1 MLSSGLRSSKWVI
14 FAILSSIYFFVY
26 FHRTSPAV
34 MANDLMLEFAVS
46 ALAIGVLSSL
56 YFYPYAVLQIPVGV
70 LSDVKGAKKVV
81 VSFTSVT
88 LFGILIFVT
97 APSFEFAVFSRLLI
111 GIGVS
116 GVYIPTVKIM
126 SQWFKANEF
135 ATAMGILF
143 AIGNFGAIFSSY
155 PLAFSIENFGWRF
168 SFAVI
173 GAITALLLLLC
184 IIFVKDAPSGFKKE
198 TPRREDFK
206 LLFNLTLW
214 LLAVSA
220 MLRYG
225 IVMGFQ
231 GLWGGPFLVDV
242 LNLSKVLAG
251 TVLMLFAI
259 GAIIGAPLLGR
270 ISDEIGLRKL
280 PMVLSGIGF
289 TIFWLPLVLFPEKL
303 GMIEL
308 SIISFMLG
316 FFSSAGPIAYTLVKE
331 QFPLRMTGVAISF
344 INVFPFV
351 GAGVFQTI
359 MGYLM
364 DSVGKLGDRYP
375 VEAYRLSFE
384 FCLVASIVSLI
395 LLLFVREKPRDIGD
409 KNF

>member
-1 MLSSGLRSSKWVI
+1 MRYSGLRSSKWLI
-14 FAILSSIYFFVY
+14 FAILASIYFFVY

-34 MANDLMLEFAVS
+34 MANDLMLEFSVS
-46 ALAIGVLSSL
+46 ALAIGILSSL
-56 YFYPYAVLQIPVGV
+56 YFYPYAVLQIPVGF

-81 VSFTSVT
+81 VAFTSIA
-88 LFGILIFVT
+88 LIGILLFTI
-97 APSFEFAVFSRLLI
+97 APSFEFAVFSRFLI

-143 AIGNFGAIFSSY
+143 AIGNLGAIFSSY
-155 PLAFSIENFGWRF
+155 PLALSIENFGWRA
-168 SFAVI
+168 SFAIV
-173 GAITALLLLLC
+173 AFVTASLLLLC
-184 IIFVKDAPSGFKKE
+184 LLFVKDAPPEFRKE
-198 TPRREDFK
+198 NLKREDFK

-214 LLAVSA
+214 LLATSA

-242 LNLSKVLAG
+242 AGLSKATAG
-251 TVLMLFAI
+251 TILMLFAI
-259 GAIIGAPLLGR
+259 GAIVGAPLLGR
-270 ISDEIGLRKL
+270 ISDEIGLRKAL
-280 PMVLSGIGF
+280 MILSGIGF

-303 GMIEL
+303 GIVEL

-316 FFSSAGPIAYTLVKE
+316 FFSSAGPIAYTMVKE
-331 QFPLRMTGVAISF
+331 QFPLRMTALAVSL

-364 DSVGKLGDRYP
+364 DSVGKIGDKYP
-375 VEAYRLSFE
+375 VEAYKLSFE
-384 FCLVASIVSLI
+384 FCLIASIVSLI
-395 LLLFVREKPRDIGD
+395 LLFFVKESRQK
-409 KNF
+409 F